1 MNRYLDGM
9 KEIQAGDELKR
20 QLMNSAKP
28 QPSPGSGKAFAFKKT
43 AALLAAA
50 CAIIFLAVFG
60 ASFLQSGSEKAVFP
74 SFVIT
79 AYAAD
84 GTPVEMKPNVQLP
97 LGKYSPFMSSV
108 PGLPI
113 SISAEGADA
122 ITVTV
127 TEGSLSLWSPS
138 APKVIPKGKS
148 MSAASGTK
156 IYWSPMND
164 QSPETTAKKSTV
176 SVIAYKN
183 NKEIGRRSIEIRA
196 VDDFFY
202 SGTVVEK

>member
-9 KEIQAGDELKR
+9 KEIQADDELKR
-20 QLMNSAKP
+20 QLMNSAK
-28 QPSPGSGKAFAFKKT
+28 QQRSPGSGKAFAFKKT
-43 AALLAAA
+43 AALMAAA
-50 CAIIFLAVFG
+50 CAIILLAVFG

-84 GTPVEMKPNVQLP
+84 GTPVEMKPHVQLP
-97 LGKYSPFMSSV
+97 LGKYSPLMSSV

-113 SISAEGADA
+113 SITAEGADVIA
-122 ITVTV
+122 VTV
-127 TEGSLSLWSPS
+127 TEGSFALWSPLAS
-138 APKVIPKGKS
+138 KVILKGKS
-148 MSAASGTK
+148 LSVASGTK
-156 IYWSPMND
+156 IYWSPD
-164 QSPETTAKKSTV
+164 RTPETIAKKSSV